1 MAKIATYVVDSNVQL
16 TDMVIGTD
24 VGDNNITKN
33 YLISDIVALANSGG
47 SSGVNSVRKLGEALG
62 LNGNVNFEGGP
73 GITIT
78 QSAPGAPV
86 STLTLELTDG
96 QTISSLT
103 VDSPTGNDFQLT
115 PSNNILRF
123 EAASEIL
130 INNTASDSVFF
141 ELRTQPA
148 VVAGSYTNADITVNS
163 KGLIT
168 TVANGAGG
176 GTTVV
181 GNPVTPCT
189 IDLTSITIDAT
200 TYCIP
205 AATAVQVSAPINN
218 AGTPTAPVI
227 GIAQSN
233 TSTNG
238 FLSASDWNTFNNK
251 QSQITLTTAG
261 TSGVATFANNILNIP
276 DYASGGGGVGSVTGT
291 TPIVVTSGSNPNVS
305 VLTASSTQ
313 TGVLTPTDW
322 NTFNSKQDQITLV
335 NTGVFDG
342 KATLVGQVLTIP
354 EYIVPNGDTI
364 SSGDIT
370 FKGSDT
376 HNWNFEEYNV
386 FTVQPTITTAG
397 PFANWKSTL
406 ILDNTFELSQE
417 TDNGAGDTWVSKIL
431 SLDSGT
437 LQMYSKSTSGGGAST
452 LQIDED
458 EGIGNTFSV
467 ASGRLV
473 DYLVNGS
480 APTVGVFT
488 NSDFQRWYGTKTDT
502 WNTDVK
508 QAWKPIG
515 DAGVSIVLP
524 NNSTTAEGTLNTGAT
539 GDVGKT
545 WYNSTINE
553 MSYLEGDS
561 NIQRVQHYG
570 QKAYEFLPDTAS
582 TFTWDLEVSFSSIVA
597 PATGGTFSL
606 VIDNE
611 EDGDSM
617 KMIVDLTSTT
627 GSFTLNLPA
636 GSIVLNDGT
645 SSITLPVGDI
655 YILRCT
661 YSTYGSNKF
670 LWSYDEDAVTTP
682 TFSLRNVTA
691 TTIFATASETVNCLS
706 GSFTVDLP
714 TAVGIQGTRYTLV
727 NSGIGVIT
735 LDPNGTE
742 TINGNATIT
751 LTQYVSRTVQ
761 SNGTSWTI
769 V

>member
-1 MAKIATYVVDSNVQL
+1 MAKIATYVVDSNIQL

-78 QSAPGAPV
+78 QSAVGAPI

-115 PSNNILRF
+115 PSSNILKF
-123 EAASEIL
+123 ESAPEIL
-130 INNTASDSVFF
+130 INNTVSDSVYF
-141 ELRTQPA
+141 ELRTQSA
-148 VVAGSYTNADITVNS
+148 VVAGSYTNADITVNT

-168 TVANGAGG
+168 TVANGSSG

-181 GNPVTPCT
+181 ANPVTPCT
-189 IDLTSITIDAT
+189 IDLTSLTVDAT

-205 AATAVQVSAPINN
+205 QATAVQVSAPINN

-227 GIAQSN
+227 GIAQAN
-233 TSTNG
+233 TATNG

-251 QSQITLTTAG
+251 QSEITLTTAG
-261 TSGVATFANNILNIP
+261 VNGLATFANNTLNIP
-276 DYASGGGGVGSVTGT
+276 DYSSGGGGIGSVTGT
-291 TPIVVTSGSNPNVS
+291 TPIIVTSGSNPNVS

-313 TGVLTPTDW
+313 IGVLTPSDW
-322 NTFNSKQDQITLV
+322 STFNNRQKEITV
-335 NTGVFDG
+335 TATGNDG
-342 KATLVGQVLTIP
+342 PTTFVGQLLNIP
-354 EYIVPNGDTI
+354 EYIVPDGDTI
-364 SSGDIT
+364 SSGDIK

-376 HNWNFEEYNV
+376 HNWSFEEYNV
-386 FTVQPTITTAG
+386 FTVQPTVTTAG

-406 ILDNTFELSQE
+406 RLDNTFELSQD
-417 TDNGAGDTWVSKIL
+417 TANGLGDTWISKII
-431 SLDSGT
+431 SLETGI
-437 LQMYSKSTSGGGAST
+437 LRLYSKNTVSSVSSTH
-452 LQIDED
+452 QIDSD
-458 EGIGNTFSV
+458 EGIGNKFSTV
-467 ASGRLV
+467 GSLRLV
-473 DYLVNGS
+473 DYLVGEAS
-480 APTVGVFT
+480 PTVGVFT
-488 NSDFQRWYGTKTDT
+488 NSDLQRWHGAKTDT

-508 QAWKPIG
+508 QAWKEIG
-515 DAGVSIVLP
+515 SGAVSIVLP
-524 NNSTTAEGTLNTGAT
+524 NNDKIAEATLNTGAT

-545 WYNSTINE
+545 WYNSTSSEI
-553 MSYLEGDS
+553 SYLEGDS

-570 QKAYEFLPDTAS
+570 QKAYDALADVSS
-582 TFTWDLEVSFSSIVA
+582 TFTWDLEKSFSSIVT
-597 PATGGTFSL
+597 PVIGGTFSL
-606 VIDNE
+606 VINNE
-611 EDGDSM
+611 EDGDNM
-617 KMIVDLTSTT
+617 NMIVDLTATT

-655 YILRCT
+655 YIIRCT
-661 YSTYGSNKF
+661 VHNYGANKF
-670 LWSYDEDAVTTP
+670 LWTYDAESVATP

-691 TTIFATASETVNCLS
+691 TTIFATDSETVNCLS

-735 LDPNGTE
+735 LDGDGTE
-742 TINGNATIT
+742 TINGDATID
-751 LTQYVSRTVQ
+751 LVQYVSRTVQ

>member
-1 MAKIATYVVDSNVQL
+1 MAKIAAYVVDSNVQL

-47 SSGVNSVRKLGEALG
+47 SSGVNSIRKLGEALG
-62 LNGNVNFEGGP
+62 LNGNVNFEGGA

-78 QSAPGAPV
+78 QSAVGAPV

-115 PSNNILRF
+115 PSSNILKF
-123 EAASEIL
+123 ESASEIL
-130 INNTASDSVFF
+130 INNTVSDSVYF
-141 ELRTQPA
+141 ELRTQSA
-148 VVAGSYTNADITVNS
+148 VTAGSYTNADITVNS

-181 GNPVTPCT
+181 ANPVTVCT
-189 IDLTSITIDAT
+189 IDLTSLTVGPT

-205 AATAVQVSAPINN
+205 ASTAVQVAAPINN

-227 GIAQSN
+227 GIAQAN
-233 TSTNG
+233 TATNG

-251 QSQITLTTAG
+251 QSEITLTTAG
-261 TSGVATFANNILNIP
+261 TSGVATFANNTLNIP
-276 DYASGGGGVGSVTGT
+276 DYASGGGGIGSITGT
-291 TPIVVTSGSNPNVS
+291 TPIIVTSGSNPNVS

-313 TGVLTPTDW
+313 IGVLTPSDW
-322 NTFNSKQDQITLV
+322 STFNNKQSEITLTS
-335 NTGVFDG
+335 TGNDG
-342 KATLVGQVLTIP
+342 PATFVGQILNIP
-354 EYIVPNGDTI
+354 EYIVPDGDSI

-370 FKGSDT
+370 FKGSDV

-406 ILDNTFELSQE
+406 TLDNAFELSQD
-417 TDNGAGDTWVSKIL
+417 TDNGLGDTYTCKIL

-437 LQMYSKSTSGGGAST
+437 LQMYSKSTSGGGSTT
-452 LQIDED
+452 LQIDES
-458 EGIGNTFSV
+458 EGVGNTFSGG
-467 ASGRLV
+467 GRLV
-473 DYLVNGS
+473 DYLVDGAAS
-480 APTVGVFT
+480 TVGVFT
-488 NSDFQRWYGTKTDT
+488 NSDLQRWYGTKTDT

-508 QAWKPIG
+508 QAWKRIG

-524 NNSTTAEGTLNTGAT
+524 NNSTTAEGTLNTGPT

-545 WYNSTINE
+545 WYNTTIGE
-553 MSYLEGDS
+553 MSYLESDS

-570 QKAYEFLPDTAS
+570 QKAYEFLPDAAS

-611 EDGDSM
+611 EDGDNM

-655 YILRCT
+655 YIIRCT

-670 LWSYDEDAVTTP
+670 LWSYDEDSVSVP

-691 TTIFATASETVNCLS
+691 TTIFATANETVHCLS

-727 NSGIGVIT
+727 NSGIGLIT
-735 LDPNGTE
+735 LDPNASE
-742 TINGNATIT
+742 TINGNATID
-751 LTQYVSRTVQ
+751 LVQYVSRTVQ